1 MTIERHHLHLLSL
14 LRETGSL
21 ERTAERLHLTPSAL
35 SHRMRDLE
43 DRLGI
48 SLYHRRS
55 RPIRFTQAGDRLLDL
70 ADRFL
75 PEIQSAERDLAALAS
90 GETGRLYI
98 ALECH
103 SCFEWLIPTL
113 DTYRKQRPEVALDL
127 TVGFRVEP
135 LPALVRGDV
144 DLVITSDPQDLP
156 GITYLPLFRYQVLLA
171 LPPGH
176 PLTGREW
183 AEPPDLAGET
193 LITYPVERHRLDI
206 FTGFLGPAG
215 TEPARVRTTELTA
228 MLLQL
233 VASGRGVAALP
244 AWAMEDHLAKE
255 DVAGIPLGEE
265 GMEGTLYMAVRQGEA
280 GRPYMTAF
288 TRTAAIESARVL
300 THIRPVAGTRE
311 D

>member
-1 MTIERHHLHLLSL
+1 MIIERHHLHLLSL

-21 ERTAERLHLTPSAL
+21 ERTAQRLHLTPSAL
-35 SHRMRDLE
+35 SHRVRELE
-43 DRLGI
+43 ERLGV

-55 RPIRFTQAGDRLLDL
+55 RPVRFTQAGDRLLEL

-90 GETGRLYI
+90 GAAGRLYI

-113 DTYRKQRPEVALDL
+113 DTYRRQWPEVSLDL

-156 GITYLPLFRYQVLLA
+156 GIAYLPLFRYQVLLA
-171 LPPGH
+171 MPRDH
-176 PLTGREW
+176 PLAGKPW
-183 AEPPDLAGET
+183 VDPGDLAGET

-215 TEPARVRTTELTA
+215 VEPAQVRTTELTA

-233 VASGRGVAALP
+233 VASGRGLAALP
-244 AWAMEDHLAKE
+244 AWAMEDHLAKGS
-255 DVAGIPLGEE
+255 VAGVPLGEE
-265 GMEGTLYMAVRQGEA
+265 GMAGTLYMAVREGEA
-280 GRPYMTAF
+280 ERPYMAAF

-300 THIRPVAGTRE
+300 RHIRQVSRNG